1 MHIVTRLL
9 AVNLAIAVLTAAPT
23 VAQDSEA
30 IAGALKKLEW
40 RHIGP
45 VNMGGRVSD
54 IVGIPGDPRTF
65 WFGGADGGVFK
76 TTNGGTTFEGQ
87 WQDEK
92 SYSVGALAVAPS
104 DHNVIWLGSGEAD
117 PRNSVSYGLGVWRS
131 TDGGS
136 TWTHLGLDD
145 TERIRRVAV
154 DPRDPD
160 VALVCALGHEW
171 GPNEERGVFKTTD
184 AGATWTKVLYI
195 DQDTGCSDLDMDL
208 SNPRNVYAGMWTFR
222 RRPWHFTD
230 GGRETALYVS
240 RDGGDSWKKITNTPD
255 EPMARI
261 GISVAQSRPNIV
273 YMITEYPTAGTLFR
287 SEDYGEHWE
296 MVNDDRNLNFRPF

>member
-1 MHIVTRLL
+1 MVTRLL

-104 DHNVIWLGSGEAD
+104 DHNVIWLGSIPETQSRTASACGGPPTVGA
-117 PRNSVSYGLGVWRS
+117 RGLTWGWMIRSVSDVSPSTHEILTWR
-131 TDGGS
+131 
-136 TWTHLGLDD
+136 
-145 TERIRRVAV
+145 
-154 DPRDPD
+154 
-160 VALVCALGHEW
+160 
-171 GPNEERGVFKTTD
+171 
-184 AGATWTKVLYI
+184 
-195 DQDTGCSDLDMDL
+195 
-208 SNPRNVYAGMWTFR
+208 
-222 RRPWHFTD
+222 
-230 GGRETALYVS
+230 
-240 RDGGDSWKKITNTPD
+240 
-255 EPMARI
+255 
-261 GISVAQSRPNIV
+261 
-273 YMITEYPTAGTLFR
+273 
-287 SEDYGEHWE
+287 
-296 MVNDDRNLNFRPF
+296 